1 MAVWALALPILNYLR
16 WSSRIKVLFS
26 IFLAR
31 TWLEKVEKLN
41 VVMLLWIM
49 VSRRPRQ
56 KKDRASC
63 ALGSD
68 VTVKCAREIIS
79 SLSLFISI
87 SLFPLLVVPCSRRSP
102 QLRLI
107 NLSLFFNEVDAE
119 RRAPRDKGETKR
131 EMLVSPIADWS
142 LILSRDKSAWWKSP
156 FRKTSW

>member
-1 MAVWALALPILNYLR
+1 MNHGIA
-16 WSSRIKVLFS
+16 
-26 IFLAR
+26 
-31 TWLEKVEKLN
+31 
-41 VVMLLWIM
+41 
-49 VSRRPRQ
+49 RRPRQ

-87 SLFPLLVVPCSRRSP
+87 SPFPLLVPCSRRSP

-119 RRAPRDKGETKR
+119 WGVLCDKVGTKR
-131 EMLVSPIADWS
+131 ELQENAQVSGTHGLLSQDILKALAES
-142 LILSRDKSAWWKSP
+142 LPL
-156 FRKTSW
+156 